1 MLFVTFATV
10 KELYIKFTNQPKMS
24 TIAFS
29 IIIPTWNNLPFLK
42 ICIASIIK
50 NSIASHQIIVH
61 INDGSDGT
69 LEWIK
74 EQGIDY
80 TYSKENIGV
89 CMSWNQYEFLIFIPI
104 AYYDILRSRSCD
116 IKIHIMISPIA
127 IYKFNQ
133 ASGIIQNPQITL

>member
-1 MLFVTFATV
+1 MGIDNPHVLYNTCPN
-10 KELYIKFTNQPKMS
+10 KKLYIKFTNQPKMS

-89 CMSWNQYEFLIFIPI
+89 CMSCNMMRSKVKNNYIF
-104 AYYDILRSRSCD
+104 
-116 IKIHIMISPIA
+116 
-127 IYKFNQ
+127 
-133 ASGIIQNPQITL
+133 